1 MSQTVSQ
8 SMSSTAS
15 QAKTLMIMAAGT
27 GGHIFP
33 GIAIAETMRARGWN
47 VSWLGTLKGME
58 AQIVPKHDIE
68 MDSLDF
74 SGLRGKGILHT
85 LTGGFK
91 LLASFARCFGIVG
104 KRKPDVVLGMGGYV
118 TVPGGLMAVLR
129 GKPLVLM
136 NADAAL
142 LLSNKA
148 LSPFA
153 NKLLFGLPS
162 LLKLGSRK
170 MIVTGNPVRQDI
182 CQLAPP
188 PVRYAAREG
197 VLNILVVGGSLGAR
211 VLNETIPAALALIP
225 IALRPTIT
233 HQSGKQQADALRQS
247 YAEKGMAAE
256 VLEFIDDMPSRYAK
270 ADLVICRAG
279 AITVSELNAAGVA
292 SILVPFVASSTSHQ
306 TENALWMER
315 EKAGIYLP
323 QSELNASSLAQKL
336 QTMNRAQCLEMA
348 QIAYALGK
356 REANETIA
364 TILEELV

>member
-1 MSQTVSQ
+1 MSQKDNQ
-8 SMSSTAS
+8 S
-15 QAKTLMIMAAGT
+15 KTLMIMAAGT

-33 GIAIAETMRARGWN
+33 GIAIAETMRTRGWK
-47 VSWLGTLKGME
+47 VSWLGTNKGME
-58 AQIVPKHDIE
+58 AQIVPKHNIE

-85 LTGGFK
+85 LTGGVK
-91 LLASFARCFGIVG
+91 LLASFIRCFGILG

-118 TVPGGLMAVLR
+118 TVPGGIMAALR

-162 LLKLGSRK
+162 LFESRSRK
-170 MIVTGNPVRQDI
+170 MIVTGNPVRADI

-188 PVRYAAREG
+188 AVRYAARAG
-197 VLNILVVGGSLGAR
+197 VLNILVVGGSLGAK
-211 VLNETIPAALALIP
+211 VLNETLPAALALIP
-225 IALRPTIT
+225 VEFRPMVT
-233 HQSGKQQADALRQS
+233 HQSGKQQSEALRQR
-247 YAEKGMAAE
+247 YAEKGVAAE
-256 VLEFIDDMPSRYAK
+256 VLEFIDDMPNRYAQ

-279 AITVSELNAAGVA
+279 AITVSELNAAGIA

-306 TENALWMER
+306 TENALWMAR
-315 EKAGIYLP
+315 EKAGTYLP
-323 QSELNASSLAQKL
+323 QAELNASALAQQL
-336 QTMNRAQCLEMA
+336 QAMSRAQCLAMA

-356 REANETIA
+356 REANQTIA